1 MSTNPSFE
9 VSDIACSSRAERNW
23 RSVQIGPLEVDDLSQ
38 SELLDV
44 ITRSVALQRGLKFFY
59 ANAHAVRLAAED
71 ETVRDE
77 IAQGDIVFC
86 DGRGIRLASRFLGT
100 PLRASMTP
108 PDWID
113 DLFARLVERA
123 RVYLVG
129 DEPAIVVGAAD
140 ELRRRHP
147 GCKIVG
153 AQHGYFP
160 FPGPEH
166 DRILAQIRAG
176 APTLVFVG
184 MGMPRQEQWINL
196 VAPHLTSASFIAV
209 GALFRR
215 LSGHDPRPPH
225 WMQNSGLEWLYRL
238 IREPVRL
245 FDRYVIGL
253 PKFGSIILWQRIG
266 DRRGV

>member
-1 MSTNPSFE
+1 MNPSFE
-9 VSDIACSSRAERNW
+9 VSDIAWSSGVERNW

-38 SELLDV
+38 PELLDV
-44 ITRSVALQRGLKFFY
+44 ITRSVTLQRGLRFFY

-71 ETVRDE
+71 RTVRNE
-77 IAQGDIVFC
+77 IAKGDIVFC

-113 DLFARLVERA
+113 DLFVKLAESA

-129 DEPAIVVGAAD
+129 DKPDIVAAAAA
-140 ELRRRHP
+140 ELRLRHP
-147 GCKIVG
+147 RCAILGM
-153 AQHGYFP
+153 QHGYFA
-160 FPGPEH
+160 FPGSEN
-166 DRILAQIRAG
+166 DRILAEIRAG
-176 APTLVFVG
+176 APTLVLVG

-196 VAPHLTSASFIAV
+196 VAPHLPTASFIAV

-225 WMQNSGLEWLYRL
+225 WMQKVGLEWLYRL

-245 FDRYVIGL
+245 FDRYVVGL

-266 DRRGV
+266 DRRVV

>member
-1 MSTNPSFE
+1 MKPSFGE
-9 VSDIACSSRAERNW
+9 SDVAWSARAERAS
-23 RSVQIGPLEVDDLSQ
+23 RSVQIGPLEVDDLCQ

-44 ITRSVALQRGLKFFY
+44 ITRSVALRRGLKFFY
-59 ANAHAVRLAAED
+59 ANAHAVRLAAEHRA
-71 ETVRDE
+71 VREE

-113 DLFARLVERA
+113 DLFARLSEHA

-129 DEPAIVVGAAD
+129 DEPKIVAAAAA
-140 ELRRRHP
+140 ELLRRHP
-147 GCKIVG
+147 RCEIVG

-166 DRILAQIRAG
+166 DRILAQIRAS
-176 APTLVFVG
+176 APTLVLVG
-184 MGMPRQEQWINL
+184 MGMPRQEQWINR
-196 VAPHLTSASFIAV
+196 VAPYLTSTSFVAV

-215 LSGHDPRPPH
+215 LSGHDPRPSH
-225 WMQNSGLEWLYRL
+225 WMQKGGLEWLYRL
-238 IREPVRL
+238 IRDPVRL

-253 PKFGSIILWQRIG
+253 PKFGSIILRQRIG
-266 DRRGV
+266 DRRVV